1 MNHWV
6 ALGIA
11 IAAEVVGTS
20 ALKASDGMSRLW
32 PTAVVVVGYAVAFS
46 FMSVAIR
53 SIPVGVAYAVWSGVG
68 IVLITAVGWFL
79 YGQRLDAPA
88 LAGMGLIVAGVAVIN
103 LFSSTRGG

>member
-11 IAAEVVGTS
+11 IAAEIVGTS
-20 ALKASDGMSRLW
+20 ALKASDGMSRLG
-32 PTAVVVVGYAVAFS
+32 PAAVVVAGYAVAFS

-68 IVLITAVGWFL
+68 IVLITAVGWLL

-103 LFSSTRGG
+103 LFSRTRGG

>member
-1 MNHWV
+1 MSHWV

-11 IAAEVVGTS
+11 IAAEIVGTS
-20 ALKASDGMSRLW
+20 ALKASDGMSRLG

-68 IVLITAVGWFL
+68 IVLITAVSWLL

-103 LFSSTRGG
+103 LFSRTRGG